1 MELMQNFGLTFS
13 KYLRENSRQLL
24 IKMLGLLAVLVV
36 LALWIGYEQNTDSWD
51 DDSIYRLYD
60 RSHSVE
66 LGFFSV
72 ILMFLAMGGASEVM
86 GIMDTKE
93 RRISTLMTPS
103 SQLSKF
109 VTAWIIN
116 VPVLVGAYV
125 AFAYLADF
133 VRYFVY
139 SSFGVHNNMIAPFSF
154 EANNVPSEVVQVYFM
169 VVIFLQSLFVLGG
182 TIWSGKAYI
191 KTIIVLAAI
200 GMVYS
205 ALTSFGFSL
214 MIKDSSFY
222 FRLFD
227 EDTGTTAI
235 WIVDIVVSLGIYVL
249 AYFRFKESEIINRW

>member
-1 MELMQNFGLTFS
+1 
-13 KYLRENSRQLL
+13 
-24 IKMLGLLAVLVV
+24 
-36 LALWIGYEQNTDSWD
+36 
-51 DDSIYRLYD
+51 
-60 RSHSVE
+60 
-66 LGFFSV
+66 
-72 ILMFLAMGGASEVM
+72 
-86 GIMDTKE
+86 
-93 RRISTLMTPS
+93 
-103 SQLSKF
+103 
-109 VTAWIIN
+109 
-116 VPVLVGAYV
+116 
-125 AFAYLADF
+125 
-133 VRYFVY
+133 
-139 SSFGVHNNMIAPFSF
+139 MIAPFSF

-214 MIKDSSFY
+214 MIKDNSY
-222 FRLFD
+222 YLRLFD